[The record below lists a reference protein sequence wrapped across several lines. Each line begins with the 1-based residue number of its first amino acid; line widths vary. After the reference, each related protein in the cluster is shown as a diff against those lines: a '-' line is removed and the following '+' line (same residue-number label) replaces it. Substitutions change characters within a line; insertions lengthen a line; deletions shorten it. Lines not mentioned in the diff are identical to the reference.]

1 MSDRDSRIVLAKETM
16 APIATDAARIHRR
29 AARKWAQLASTAA
42 WVILASGSN
51 AVAARARTG
60 LRSITSAWCRSASD
74 GEGSTMRDAAR
85 PRSANDDPGT
95 KRTSAL
101 IDDGPQHGRG
111 TEERAAGALPA
122 SSPLSAAEML
132 LRWSST
138 LSDWQLLSMRNF
150 GQVSLA
156 WVRKAAEEHH
166 AHRYECS
173 CGRSVSRDS
182 LASVRGWIAAI
193 GSTNLATGRRATKA
207 DALLAIDAALGDKP

>member
-1 MSDRDSRIVLAKETM
+1 MFRNHPDVAPNERYGWGVPLLAAE
-16 APIATDAARIHRR
+16 RR
-29 AARKWAQLASTAA
+29 
-42 WVILASGSN
+42 
-51 AVAARARTG
+51 
-60 LRSITSAWCRSASD
+60 
-74 GEGSTMRDAAR
+74 
-85 PRSANDDPGT
+85 
-95 KRTSAL
+95 
-101 IDDGPQHGRG
+101 
-111 TEERAAGALPA
+111 
-122 SSPLSAAEML
+122 EML

-173 CGRSVSRDS
+173 CGRSVSGDS